1 MSLGITIWNY
11 KETPIFII
19 KISIIFNK
27 IKLNYLFLYTLFL
40 FVTFLFQLKFHI
52 SILIKIYNI
61 NLLFS
66 MKF

>member
-1 MSLGITIWNY
+1 MSLRITILNY

-27 IKLNYLFLYTLFL
+27 IKLNYLFL

>member
-1 MSLGITIWNY
+1 MSLRITIWNY
-11 KETPIFII
+11 KKTPIFII

-27 IKLNYLFLYTLFL
+27 IKLNYLFL

>member
-1 MSLGITIWNY
+1 MSLRITIWNY

-40 FVTFLFQLKFHI
+40 FVFI
-52 SILIKIYNI
+52 SIKIPYI
-61 NLLFS
+61 DS
-66 MKF
+66 D